1 MPHCG
6 IPRVSLDFRQG
17 ILVVASFRSAFFA
30 FPNEPQELYAQ
41 ILAATAV
48 IKGNDRV
55 KITSWPQL
63 EIFGAVIPDEVRG
76 GIEHSD
82 VLLADITRPNL
93 NVYYEIG
100 YCIGLGKSLAPVLN
114 VSFAGAA
121 ADIQR
126 DGLFD
131 IIGYLSYENRG
142 GLVEIMGTLPSTIL
156 VDLYGKSLNAQQPI
170 YFLNA
175 YRKTDFV
182 NTIAA
187 AIKDSKVHFRSFDPA
202 ETARFTIVNA
212 IADITSSAGVVVP
225 FLERYIDN
233 SERHNIRAAFVAG
246 MAHGLGRDALLVR
259 YAAKDAEP
267 APADYRDDLV
277 GIAKEEAIT
286 EKVQEFC
293 RQTLV
298 AAQSIKRRA
307 GPRSSSALQML
318 TLGATAAENEFRDL
332 EHYFV
337 ETSEYLRT
345 ARGEAGIVAGRKGSG
360 KTAIFFMVREK
371 FRDQRDSIVVDLR
384 PESHQ
389 LTLFKGEL
397 KRILDAGAFD
407 HTIAGFWNFLVLT
420 EVLLSLKK
428 EADYQSK
435 RTGKKEYFDK
445 SREIDDALQ
454 RLSVSESGDFTAR
467 INRLSLFV
475 LDEIKGLSKQGKQL
489 TPEMLTNIVYRG
501 GLHPVWLT
509 PA

>member
-1 MPHCG
+1 
-6 IPRVSLDFRQG
+6 
-17 ILVVASFRSAFFA
+17 
-30 FPNEPQELYAQ
+30 
-41 ILAATAV
+41 
-48 IKGNDRV
+48 
-55 KITSWPQL
+55 
-63 EIFGAVIPDEVRG
+63 
-76 GIEHSD
+76 
-82 VLLADITRPNL
+82 
-93 NVYYEIG
+93 
-100 YCIGLGKSLAPVLN
+100 
-114 VSFAGAA
+114 
-121 ADIQR
+121 
-126 DGLFD
+126 
-131 IIGYLSYENRG
+131 
-142 GLVEIMGTLPSTIL
+142 MGTLPSTIL
-156 VDLYGKSLNAQQPI
+156 VDLYGKPLNAQQPI

-225 FLERYIDN
+225 FLEPYIDD

-246 MAHGLGRDALLVR
+246 IAHGLGRDALLVR
-259 YAAKDAEP
+259 YAAKDAGP

-298 AAQSIKRRA
+298 AAQSIKRRS

-332 EHYFV
+332 DQYFV

-384 PESHQ
+384 PEFAS
-389 LTLFKGEL
+389 
-397 KRILDAGAFD
+397 A
-407 HTIAGFWNFLVLT
+407 
-420 EVLLSLKK
+420 
-428 EADYQSK
+428 YP
-435 RTGKKEYFDK
+435 
-445 SREIDDALQ
+445 LQ
-454 RLSVSESGDFTAR
+454 G
-467 INRLSLFV
+467 
-475 LDEIKGLSKQGKQL
+475 
-489 TPEMLTNIVYRG
+489 
-501 GLHPVWLT
+501 
-509 PA
+509 